1 MARFQGIRKGGTNRV
16 RSLDVV
22 NEISLGLYKIAS
34 WAVRRK
40 NWPARRKKEELQI
53 KENWAGTLLA
63 ASVAHSEW
71 DS

>member
-1 MARFQGIRKGGTNRV
+1 MARFQGIRKGV

-40 NWPARRKKEELQI
+40 NWPARRKKEELQVGG
-53 KENWAGTLLA
+53 NWAGTLLA